1 MQVNSAQDYLTM
13 KKRQLISKSY
23 YTTPPP
29 QSKKYNYV
37 YTSVAANNATQ
48 YQRVIVPANFGI
60 SARVTGT
67 SFTNWCCG
75 TSPNV
80 GGVFSVVNTK
90 NSQLVRDIKMPMS
103 FT

>member
-13 KKRQLISKSY
+13 KKRQLIAKSY

-37 YTSVAANNATQ
+37 YTAVAANNATQ
-48 YQRVIVPANFGI
+48 RQRFIIPTQPGAG
-60 SARVTGT
+60 ATYE
-67 SFTNWCCG
+67 NWCCG
-75 TSPNV
+75 TSGVP
-80 GGVFSVVNTK
+80 GVFSVVNTK
-90 NSQLVRDIKMPMS
+90 NIQLVRDIKMPMS

>member
-13 KKRQLISKSY
+13 KKRQLIAKSY

-29 QSKKYNYV
+29 QSKKYNSV
-37 YTSVAANNATQ
+37 YTSVEGNNATQ
-48 YQRVIVPANFGI
+48 YQRVIIPANFGS
-60 SARVTGT
+60 SASVTAT

-80 GGVFSVVNTK
+80 GGVFSVINNK
-90 NSQLVRDIKMPMS
+90 NIQTIRDIKMPMS
-103 FT
+103 S